1 MNTPHEHHSKTDSK
15 ADTVVGM
22 ESAPDPKQKDKNKN
36 TDNNDDTQAS
46 DEVIKEPL
54 TPVPAQDEINPP
66 LEATLGG
73 DDVVT
78 PMEKH

>member
-1 MNTPHEHHSKTDSK
+1 MSKPTEHISKADSK
-15 ADTVVGM
+15 A
-22 ESAPDPKQKDKNKN
+22 SAFIATGNISDPKKKNSD
-36 TDNNDDTQAS
+36 TDNNDDTQVS
-46 DEVIKEPL
+46 DEAVKEPL

-73 DDVVT
+73 DDVIT

>member
-1 MNTPHEHHSKTDSK
+1 MNTPHEQHSKTDSK
-15 ADTVVGM
+15 ATTFIRM
-22 ESAPDPKQKDKNKN
+22 ESTPDPKPKDKD
-36 TDNNDDTQAS
+36 TDRDDDTQAS
-46 DEVIKEPL
+46 DEAIKEPL

-73 DDVVT
+73 DDVVI